1 GDFKAVTLMM
11 KDSTKYAA
19 DGGWAYGAWM
29 GPNLTPPAAADFDR
43 ACVNCHTTQVKDKD
57 YVFTDPGQLP
67 AQADL
72 NGAEASANG
81 ATFPSQ
87 ILDWRVIGIASI
99 RNADPTQATLRVL
112 VGNPTA
118 VEAARSGNTDP
129 WPDGSRISHIQW
141 NAGSDP
147 DTDKT
152 LGAGVGVT
160 P

>member
-1 GDFKAVTLMM
+1 
-11 KDSTKYAA
+11 
-19 DGGWAYGAWM
+19 
-29 GPNLTPPAAADFDR
+29 
-43 ACVNCHTTQVKDKD
+43 KDKD

-72 NGAEASANG
+72 NGAEAAANG
-81 ATFPSQ
+81 VTSPSQ

-160 P
+160 PVSFRAITVMQRSSALYGAKGNWDYSAWPTMNLNAPTDPAFSDMCVACH